1 MNTLRAPYCETDF
14 GHRDPGPV
22 CRFMDLID
30 GDRRVSVHE
39 QQDYLPARLKKSR
52 GDSAWTV
59 VLLCLSPFIVIGG
72 VSLIAFLIRT

>member
-1 MNTLRAPYCETDF
+1 MSAITRTRP
-14 GHRDPGPV
+14 GHWADQNA
-22 CRFMDLID
+22 RFMDLVE
-30 GDRRVSVHE
+30 GDQRVSLAE

-72 VSLIAFLIRT
+72 VSLIASLIRT